1 MSKRRKLIWQLYP
14 SYLLITVLALFAV
27 STFFASALRQFY
39 LSHLEEVLSAR
50 AGLVGYLLTN
60 NDLADAT
67 RVDATVDAAAKASR
81 TRITVIL
88 RDGRVTGDSE
98 NDPTTMDNHA
108 DRPEVQAALG
118 GKTGV
123 ANRYSYTLR
132 QEMMYVAVPVRREA
146 AIVGVV
152 RTAMPIPRIMATLQA
167 KYVDIALG
175 AIVAAIFAAI
185 VSYIISRRIN
195 RVLQEIQQG
204 ARRFAEGDFSY
215 RLTVSQSEEMGA
227 VVESLNEMGNQLN
240 ERMQTITA
248 QRNELE
254 AILTNMVEGVLVLD
268 AEFRIVRC
276 NKAISALF
284 GLHEADV
291 IGGNI
296 YETIRNA
303 DLLQFIKKLY
313 AAKQPIEAEIVLHGE
328 QDRFLQTHGTF
339 IHDAATKKIN
349 YAIVV
354 FNDISRLKKL
364 ENVRRDFVANVSHEL
379 KTPITSIRGFVET
392 LVDGAIEDRE
402 KAREFL
408 SIIYKQSNRLN
419 AIIEDLLSLSRIEQ
433 DGERG
438 SIAKENVALKP
449 VLKSAMLI
457 CNNKA
462 AAKEIDLR
470 LVCDE
475 DILVSINSPM
485 LEQAI
490 VNLIDNAVKYSDEG
504 APVDVGAMQDERET
518 RVVVKDTGC
527 GIPAEHLPR
536 IFERFYRVDKARSR
550 KLGGTGLGLAI
561 VKHIVQAHGGWVTV
575 ESKVEAGSEFVI
587 HLPR

>member
-39 LSHLEEVLSAR
+39 LNHLEEVLTAR
-50 AGLVGYLLTN
+50 AGLVDYI
-60 NDLADAT
+60 LARHDIADST
-67 RVDATVDAAAKASR
+67 QVDAIVDTAAKTSR
-81 TRITVIL
+81 TRITIIL
-88 RDGRVTGDSE
+88 RDGRVTGDSD
-98 NDPTTMDNHA
+98 NDPATMDNHG
-108 DRPEVQAALG
+108 DRPEVRQALA

-123 ANRYSYTLR
+123 SNRYSYTLQ
-132 QEMMYVAVPVRREA
+132 QEMMFVAVPVRRDST
-146 AIVGVV
+146 IVGVV

-175 AIVAAIFAAI
+175 AIVAALFAAI
-185 VSYIISRRIN
+185 VSYIISHRIN
-195 RVLQEIQQG
+195 RVLREIQQG

-240 ERMQTITA
+240 ERMQTILV

-254 AILTNMVEGVLVLD
+254 AILTNMAEGVLVLD

-276 NKAISALF
+276 NKAISTLF
-284 GLHEADV
+284 GLNEAEIV
-291 IGGNI
+291 GGNI

-303 DLLQFIKKLY
+303 DLLQFIRKLY
-313 AAKQPIEAEIVLHGE
+313 AAKQPVEAEIVLHGE

-339 IHDAATKKIN
+339 IHDAVTKKIN

-408 SIIYKQSNRLN
+408 TIIFKQSNRLN

-438 SIAKENVALKP
+438 SIAKEKVALKP

-462 AAKEIDLR
+462 AAKETNKASKR
-470 LVCDE
+470 
-475 DILVSINSPM
+475 
-485 LEQAI
+485 
-490 VNLIDNAVKYSDEG
+490 
-504 APVDVGAMQDERET
+504 
-518 RVVVKDTGC
+518 
-527 GIPAEHLPR
+527 
-536 IFERFYRVDKARSR
+536 RFIA
-550 KLGGTGLGLAI
+550 
-561 VKHIVQAHGGWVTV
+561 
-575 ESKVEAGSEFVI
+575 
-587 HLPR
+587 

>member
-14 SYLLITVLALFAV
+14 SYLLITLLALFAV

-39 LSHLEEVLSAR
+39 LSHLEEVLTAR
-50 AGLVGYLLTN
+50 AGLVEYLLMHD
-60 NDLADAT
+60 DLADTAQ
-67 RVDATVDAAAKASR
+67 VDAVVDKASQASR

-88 RDGRVTGDSE
+88 RDGRVTGDSD
-98 NDPTTMDNHA
+98 NDPATMDNHA
-108 DRPEVQAALG
+108 DRPEVKAALE

-123 ANRYSYTLR
+123 TNRYSYTLQ
-132 QEMMYVAVPVRREA
+132 QEMMYVTVPVRRDST
-146 AIVGVV
+146 IVGVV
-152 RTAMPIPRIMATLQA
+152 RTSLAVPRIMATLQA
-167 KYVDIALG
+167 KYIDITLG
-175 AIVAAIFAAI
+175 AIVAALFAAI
-185 VSYIISRRIN
+185 VSYIISHRIN
-195 RVLQEIQQG
+195 SVLQEIRQG

-215 RLTVSQSEEMGA
+215 RLAVSQSEEMGA

-240 ERMQTITA
+240 ERMQTIIA

-276 NKAISALF
+276 NKAISTLF
-284 GLHEADV
+284 GLNEADV
-291 IGGNI
+291 VGGNI

-339 IHDAATKKIN
+339 IHDTATKKIN

-408 SIIYKQSNRLN
+408 SIIFKQSNRLN

-438 SIAKENVALKP
+438 SIAKEKVALKP
-449 VLKSAMLI
+449 VLKSAILI

-462 AAKEIDLR
+462 AAKDIDLR

-475 DILVSINSPM
+475 DILVTINSPM

-490 VNLIDNAVKYSDEG
+490 VNLIDNAVKYSNEG
-504 APVDVGAMQDERET
+504 APVDVGAMQEDSET
-518 RVVVKDTGC
+518 RIVVKDSGC

-575 ESKVEAGSEFVI
+575 ESKVDAGSTFVI
-587 HLPR
+587 HLSR